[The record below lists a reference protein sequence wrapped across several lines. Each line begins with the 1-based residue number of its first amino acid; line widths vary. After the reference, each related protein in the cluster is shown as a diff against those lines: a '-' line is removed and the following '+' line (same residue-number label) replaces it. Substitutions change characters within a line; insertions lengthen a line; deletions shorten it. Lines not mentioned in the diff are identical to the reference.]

1 MINGESTFTEKQW
14 ERLTDQLL
22 LPPRQQQVIRLL
34 LDGRSDRQ
42 IADEIGLAVPTV
54 RSHLGRIYAKFS
66 VQDRTELVIYV
77 FRAFINMNGIV
88 KDDVADD
95 GNGIDPLC
103 HT

>member
-1 MINGESTFTEKQW
+1 MNNGESTFTDEQW
-14 ERLTDQLL
+14 ARLTDQLL
-22 LPPRQQQVIRLL
+22 LPPRQKQVIRLL
-34 LDGRSDRQ
+34 LDGRSDKQ

-77 FRAFINMNGIV
+77 FRTFIKMNGISKV
-88 KDDVADD
+88 DITDDD
-95 GNGIDPLC
+95 NGIDPLY